1 MHFDTRKI
9 LTGKFFLIPAV
20 ALLLYSLIG
29 FLIAPM
35 LIRWYAPKYIHEN
48 LQCQASIDRVRINPF
63 SLTFEIK
70 GFSLTQADGSP
81 LAGFER
87 FFINYQVSSLFHW
100 AAVFREISLDRPA
113 LHLVFEP
120 DGAFNLQKIIPKSTE
135 TTKPEAPPE
144 TEAEPFRMLLE
155 AIAIKEGKVSVIDGR
170 QSRPTELTIDHLGL
184 DLKNLST
191 LKGREGKGYL
201 SVTTSEGE
209 TIQWEG
215 DATLA
220 PVQSKGKLTLSAIR
234 AATLWKFVQDDLN
247 LDAPNGQLNFTTSY
261 QLDAS
266 STPIQMKLSG
276 VQVNLSDL
284 TLKLLEADKPFLDLK
299 KVELIAPDL
308 DLTAKVLHVER
319 LLVEGGAVD
328 VQLDESGRPNLQ
340 KIVREVQKEK
350 DEEEQP
356 SVPETE
362 PVSVPKDLPPSPES
376 DPAPG
381 LETPPPAPSD
391 NPLKLDVDAVEVKDI
406 GVYMEDLSRMSP
418 LKAQISNF
426 GLRFKTTI
434 EAGPTENKISVNEIA
449 SDLTDV
455 QLGSAQSPE
464 PQFKTEK
471 LTIEGGQLD
480 LAAHSISISRIAIG
494 NGHVDVS
501 LDPQGQLNWVKI
513 FGPKG
518 GVQQISE
525 SKPDAAPAPSWN
537 FLVKAFEIAG
547 FRSRI
552 SDLGKQPGKPL
563 LNIKNFNTT
572 LTDVDGK
579 SPMGFKVDFGLEE
592 GGSISVGGKVNPS
605 TPSVEADVNVAGL
618 VLTPLQPYLEQFITL
633 QLRSAD
639 VSTKGSLRYGLPGAG
654 ANMVYQG
661 GLSLNKFSLSKPKT
675 KGTYLGFDAVKIPKL
690 TLKMQPN
697 RLEIPEIIVARPVGE
712 LIIEEDKTINLA
724 KVVKDQGSEKKVVT
738 PSKPKAKKGDDDFS
752 YRIGRVRVQNGNI
765 LFADFSLTPKFKT
778 RIHDLKGTIG
788 GLASDKNALANMQ
801 LDGKIDNYGVARID
815 GAMRLYDFK
824 SSTDINIVFRNV
836 ELTSMSPYSGKFAGR
851 RIKSGKL
858 SMDLK
863 YRIQDNKL
871 VGDNKIIV
879 DNLFLGEKVDSPDAT
894 SLPLGLAI
902 AIMKDS
908 NGLIDIGLPVTGDLD
923 NPQFSIGS
931 LIWKAFVNLVTKA
944 ATSPFRALGPLLG
957 EEEAEKFNSVD
968 FEPGKDEIPPPEK
981 EKLKKLA
988 EALQNRPELKLD
1000 VQGKYSPEAD
1010 GMAFKDLSV
1019 RRVVAERME
1028 IKLEP
1033 KEDPGPIDFADSKTR
1048 SIMEDMYKKRF
1059 GKNSL
1064 DELEEGIKK
1073 GTIKPQ
1079 LPAYQEGKKASQQKT
1094 KGGFTRMINSL
1105 KLYKVIPGMKSPD
1118 EAAAWAGEIYV
1129 RLVDSEPVS
1138 QDALLE
1144 LAKNRAQTVVQEL
1157 EVSAGLPAQRI
1168 GVTDPEAM
1176 SDDAEPS
1183 VKLSL
1188 SANN

>member
-9 LTGKFFLIPAV
+9 LTSKYFLIPAV

-48 LQCQASIDRVRINPF
+48 MQCQASLDKVRINPF

-70 GFSLTQADGSP
+70 GFRLKQADGSP

-100 AAVFREISLDRPA
+100 AAVFREISLDRPV
-113 LHLVFEP
+113 LHIVFEP
-120 DGAFNLQKIIPKSTE
+120 DGALNLQKIIPKSTE

-155 AIAIKEGKVSVIDGR
+155 AIAIKEGKVSVIDER

-191 LKGREGKGYL
+191 LKVREGKGYL

-220 PVQSKGKLTLSAIR
+220 PLQSKGKLTLSAIR
-234 AATLWKFVQDDLN
+234 TATLWKFVRDDLN
-247 LDAPNGQLNFTTSY
+247 LDAPNGQLNLTAFY

-266 STPIQMKLSG
+266 STPSKMKLSG
-276 VQVNLSDL
+276 VQINLSDL
-284 TLKLLEADKPFLDLK
+284 ALKLLEADKPFLDLK

-308 DLTAKVLHVER
+308 DLTAKVLRVER

-328 VQLDESGRPNLQ
+328 LRIDESGRPNLQ
-340 KIVREVQKEK
+340 QIVREVQKDKE
-350 DEEEQP
+350 DQP
-356 SVPETE
+356 SVPE
-362 PVSVPKDLPPSPES
+362 DLPPSPES
-376 DPAPG
+376 APQPG
-381 LETPPPAPSD
+381 LETTPPTGSAP
-391 NPLKLDVDAVEVKDI
+391 PLKLDVDAVEVKDI
-406 GVYMEDLSRMSP
+406 GVYMEDLSRTDP

-426 GLRFKTTI
+426 GLRLKATI

-449 SDLTDV
+449 SELTDV
-455 QLGSAQSPE
+455 QLSSAQSPE

-480 LAAHSISISRIAIG
+480 LGARSISMSRIALG

-592 GGSISVGGKVNPS
+592 GGSISVSGKVNPS
-605 TPSVEADVNVAGL
+605 APSVEADVNVAGL

-639 VSTKGSLRYGLPGAG
+639 VSTKGNLRYGLPGAG

-661 GLSLNKFSLSKPKT
+661 GLSLNKFSLTKPNT
-675 KGTYLGFDAVKIPKL
+675 KETYLGFDAVKIPKL

-724 KVVKDQGSEKKVVT
+724 KVIKDQGSEKKAVT

-752 YRIGRVRVQNGNI
+752 YRIGKVRVQNGNI

-801 LDGKIDNYGVARID
+801 LDGKIDNYGVAKID
-815 GAMRLYDFK
+815 GAIRLYDFK

-894 SLPLGLAI
+894 NLPLGLAI

-923 NPQFSIGS
+923 NPQFSIGA

-944 ATSPFRALGPLLG
+944 ATSPFRALGSLLG

-981 EKLKKLA
+981 EKLIKLA
-988 EALQNRPELKLD
+988 EALQKRPELKLD
-1000 VQGKYSPEAD
+1000 IQGKYSPETD

-1033 KEDPGPIDFADSKTR
+1033 KEDPGPIDFTDSNTR

-1073 GTIKPQ
+1073 GTITPQ
-1079 LPAYQEGKKASQQKT
+1079 LPAHQEGKKARQQKT

-1129 RLVDSEPVS
+1129 RLVESEPVS

-1144 LAKNRAQTVVQEL
+1144 LAKNRAQAVVQEL

-1168 GVTDPEAM
+1168 GVTDPETM
-1176 SDDAEPS
+1176 SDEAEPS

-1188 SANN
+1188 SALN